1 VGATTSK
8 STRNGKEQD
17 SEMGKDEEEAQGI
30 ILSLQLHTNIIQEL
44 YNLRQVGR
52 MEQYTEA
59 FYQLLARVDLK
70 ESEEQLGAKYLSVLK
85 PFIQDILVWHSL
97 WTDSEAYNRA
107 LLGEKQQSWSV
118 SRPGKQFQ
126 SYPKAGSASNM
137 GKEGDL
143 DERSARND
151 KVFTP
156 PLNQPNASQVGAGKQ
171 PQGGGFKC
179 FKCGEP
185 SHRLAEC

>member
-1 VGATTSK
+1 MGATTSK

-70 ESEEQLGAKYLSVLK
+70 ESEEQLGAKYLSV
-85 PFIQDILVWHSL
+85 
-97 WTDSEAYNRA
+97 
-107 LLGEKQQSWSV
+107 
-118 SRPGKQFQ
+118 
-126 SYPKAGSASNM
+126 
-137 GKEGDL
+137 
-143 DERSARND
+143 
-151 KVFTP
+151 
-156 PLNQPNASQVGAGKQ
+156 
-171 PQGGGFKC
+171 
-179 FKCGEP
+179 
-185 SHRLAEC
+185 